1 MDFEIYMKKILVFTV
16 IFLLSSPLMAG
27 CLKKD
32 DGNEGNT
39 NPSSISWLNYQ
50 EGMQKAKNWGRPIM
64 IDFYADWCGPC
75 RMMDEYTYTDNNV
88 IEKINENFV
97 AVKVNV
103 DQEQN
108 LAYYYSIYSIPTIV
122 YLSSDGKEVYRTVG
136 YRSTS
141 QIILDMNTA
150 LSKV

>member
-1 MDFEIYMKKILVFTV
+1 MKKILVFTV
-16 IFLLSSPLMAG
+16 ILLLSSPLMAG
-27 CLKKD
+27 CLKKGD
-32 DGNEGNT
+32 EGNGNGGNT
-39 NPSSISWLNYQ
+39 NSSSILWLSYQ
-50 EGMQKAKNWGRPIM
+50 EGTQKAKNWGRPIM

-75 RMMDEYTYTDNNV
+75 RMMEEYTYTDNNV

-103 DQEQN
+103 DREQN
-108 LAYYYSIYSIPTIV
+108 LAYYYSVYSIPTIV

-141 QIILDMNTA
+141 QIISDMNTA